1 MDTAMMN
8 LICSQIMKY
17 PKWFLHPVLVLIFSI
32 LALGSSLFLYIY
44 WYIGVSDMLNTAV
57 TRFGITPNQAVAPQ
71 NWVIILVLSLLLGII
86 LTGISIIFVF
96 LHKTIQLYRMQNNF
110 INNFTH
116 ELKTPVT
123 SLKLYLE
130 TFQRYDIPREK
141 RLKYLEYMVS
151 DVNRLTG
158 VINRILNL
166 ARIESK
172 GFGGDFVRSDLVA
185 FVKTFYETNAH
196 LFGDCRVAF
205 DHPAGH
211 PFFYRI
217 NPSLFEMLLM
227 NLFTNAVK
235 YNNAPQARINIS
247 FQQQGKYFLIRFTDN
262 GIGLEKRHLKKIFKK
277 YYQAGISENMSA
289 KGSGIGLY
297 LADSIVRIHK
307 GRIRVESNGPGEGS
321 VFTLALPAE
330 HPEFT

>member
-1 MDTAMMN
+1 M
-8 LICSQIMKY
+8 
-17 PKWFLHPVLVLIFSI
+17 
-32 LALGSSLFLYIY
+32 
-44 WYIGVSDMLNTAV
+44 GVSDMLNSAV
-57 TRFGITPNQAVAPQ
+57 GRFGINPSQAVAPQ

-151 DVNRLTG
+151 DINRLSG

-172 GFGGDFVRSDLVA
+172 GFGGDFVRSDLVE
-185 FVKTFYETNAH
+185 FVRTFHKTNAH
-196 LFGDCRVAF
+196 LFGDCRVTF
-205 DHPAGH
+205 HHPAGH
-211 PFFYRI
+211 PFYYRI

-235 YNNAPQARINIS
+235 YNNASQATIDIS
-247 FQQQGKYFLIRFTDN
+247 FQQQEKYFLIQFKDN

-277 YYQAGISENMSA
+277 FFQAGISEDMSA

-297 LADSIVRIHK
+297 LVDSIARIHK
-307 GRIRVESNGPGEGS
+307 GRIQAESKGPGKGA
-321 VFTLALPAE
+321 VFTLALPAQ
-330 HPEFT
+330 HPDFT

>member
-1 MDTAMMN
+1 MRT
-8 LICSQIMKY
+8 

-44 WYIGVSDMLNTAV
+44 WYIGVSDTLKTV
-57 TRFGITPNQAVAPQ
+57 ITRFGINPTQAVAPQ
-71 NWVIILVLSLLLGII
+71 SWVIILVLSLLLGII
-86 LTGISIIFVF
+86 LTGISIIFLF

-158 VINRILNL
+158 DINRILNL

-172 GFGGDFVRSDLVA
+172 GFGGEFIMSDLVQ
-185 FVKTFYETNAH
+185 FVKTFYNANAY
-196 LFGDCRVAF
+196 LFGNCRVEF
-205 DHPAGH
+205 FNPTGR
-211 PFFYRI
+211 PFLYRI

-235 YNNAPQARINIS
+235 YCDDKPLHLHIS
-247 FQQQGKYFLIRFTDN
+247 FQRQGKHFLIQFKDN
-262 GIGLEKRHLKKIFKK
+262 GIGIEKQNLKKIFKK
-277 YYQAGISENMSA
+277 FYQAGVSEDMSA
-289 KGSGIGLY
+289 RGSGIGLY
-297 LADSIVRIHK
+297 LVDSISRIHK
-307 GRIRVESNGPGEGS
+307 GRVRAESEGLRKGS
-321 VFTLALPAE
+321 VFTLTLPA
-330 HPEFT
+330 HQPDFT

>member
-1 MDTAMMN
+1 
-8 LICSQIMKY
+8 MKT

-44 WYIGVSDMLNTAV
+44 WYIGVSDMLKTVIN
-57 TRFGITPNQAVAPQ
+57 RFGINPTQAVAPQ
-71 NWVIILVLSLLLGII
+71 SWVIILVLSLLLGII

-158 VINRILNL
+158 DINRILNL

-172 GFGGDFVRSDLVA
+172 GFGGEFVLSDLVQ
-185 FVKTFYETNAH
+185 FVKTFYNANAY
-196 LFGDCRVAF
+196 LFGNCRVEF
-205 DHPAGH
+205 HNSTGR
-211 PFFYRI
+211 PFLYRI

-235 YNNAPQARINIS
+235 YNNIDPLEINVS
-247 FQQQGKYFLIRFTDN
+247 FRRQGKYFLIQFRDN
-262 GIGLEKRHLKKIFKK
+262 GIGIERQHLKKIFKK
-277 YYQAGISENMSA
+277 FYQAGVSENMSA

-297 LADSIVRIHK
+297 LVDSIARIHK
-307 GRIRVESNGPGEGS
+307 GRIRAESEGLQKGA
-321 VFTLALPAE
+321 VFTLTLPTR
-330 HPEFT
+330 HPDFT

>member
-1 MDTAMMN
+1 
-8 LICSQIMKY
+8 MKY

-44 WYIGVSDMLNTAV
+44 WYIGVSDMLNTAI
-57 TRFGITPNQAVAPQ
+57 TRFGINPSQAVTPQ
-71 NWVIILVLSLLLGII
+71 SWVIILVLSLLLGII

-158 VINRILNL
+158 DINRILNL

-172 GFGGDFVRSDLVA
+172 GFGGDFVRLDLIP
-185 FVKTFYETNAH
+185 FVQTFYETNTH
-196 LFGDCRVAF
+196 LFGNCRVEF
-205 DHPAGH
+205 HNLTGRSFH
-211 PFFYRI
+211 YRI

-227 NLFTNAVK
+227 NLFTNAAK
-235 YNNAPQARINIS
+235 YNNAPQTRINIS
-247 FQQQGKYFLIRFTDN
+247 FQQQGKFFLIQFKDN

-277 YYQAGISENMSA
+277 FYQAGISEDMSA

-297 LADSIVRIHK
+297 LVDSIARIHK
-307 GRIRVESNGPGEGS
+307 GRIRADSDGLGKGA
-321 VFTLALPAE
+321 VFTLVLPAQ

>member
-1 MDTAMMN
+1 
-8 LICSQIMKY
+8 
-17 PKWFLHPVLVLIFSI
+17 
-32 LALGSSLFLYIY
+32 
-44 WYIGVSDMLNTAV
+44 
-57 TRFGITPNQAVAPQ
+57 
-71 NWVIILVLSLLLGII
+71 VLSLLLGII

-123 SLKLYLE
+123 SMKLYLE
-130 TFQRYDIPREK
+130 TFQRYDIPREE

-151 DVNRLTG
+151 DVNRLTD

-172 GFGGDFVRSDLVA
+172 GFGGDFVRSDLVE
-185 FVKTFYETNAH
+185 FVRTFYKTNAH
-196 LFGDCRVAF
+196 LFGDCRVEF
-205 DHPAGH
+205 HHPTGH
-211 PFFYRI
+211 PIYYRI

-235 YNNAPQARINIS
+235 YNRAPQPRIDIS
-247 FQQQGKYFLIRFTDN
+247 FQRQGKSFLIQFKDN
-262 GIGLEKRHLKKIFKK
+262 GIGLEKRHVKKIFKK
-277 YYQAGISENMSA
+277 FYQAGISEDMSA

-297 LADSIVRIHK
+297 LVDSIVRIHK
-307 GRIRVESNGPGEGS
+307 GRIRAESDGPGKGAI
-321 VFTLALPAE
+321 FTLALPAG
-330 HPEFT
+330 HPDFT

>member
-1 MDTAMMN
+1 MMD
-8 LICSQIMKY
+8 LIYLQIMKY
-17 PKWFLHPVLVLIFSI
+17 PKWFLHPVLVLIFSL

-57 TRFGITPNQAVAPQ
+57 TRFGINPNQAVAPR

-86 LTGISIIFVF
+86 IMGISIIFVF

-141 RLKYLEYMVS
+141 RLKYLDYMVS
-151 DVNRLTG
+151 DVNRLAD

-172 GFGGDFVRSDLVA
+172 GFGGDFVRSDLVG
-185 FVKTFYETNAH
+185 FVKTFYEANVH
-196 LFGDCRVAF
+196 LFGDCRVEF
-205 DHPAGH
+205 HDLIGH

-235 YNNAPQARINIS
+235 YNNAPQARLDIT
-247 FQQQGKYFLIRFTDN
+247 FQQQGKHFLIQFKDN

-277 YYQAGISENMSA
+277 FYQAGISEDMSA

-297 LADSIVRIHK
+297 LVDSITRIHRGSIK
-307 GRIRVESNGPGEGS
+307 AESQGLRRGT
-321 VFTLALPAE
+321 VFTLALPVR
-330 HPEFT
+330 HPDFT

>member
-1 MDTAMMN
+1 MD
-8 LICSQIMKY
+8 LIYLQIMKY
-17 PKWFLHPVLVLIFSI
+17 PKWFLHPVLVLIFSL

-44 WYIGVSDMLNTAV
+44 WYIGVSEMLETAV
-57 TRFGITPNQAVAPQ
+57 MRFGINPNQAVAPQ

-141 RLKYLEYMVS
+141 RLKYLEYMVT
-151 DVNRLTG
+151 DVNRLTD

-172 GFGGDFVRSDLVA
+172 GFGGDFVRSDLVE
-185 FVKTFYETNAH
+185 FVKTFYEANEH
-196 LFGDCRVAF
+196 LFGDCRVKF
-205 DHPAGH
+205 HHPTGH

-217 NPSLFEMLLM
+217 NPSLLEMLLM

-235 YNNAPQARINIS
+235 YNDAPQARLDVT
-247 FQQQGKYFLIRFTDN
+247 FQRQGKNFLVQFKDN

-277 YYQAGISENMSA
+277 FYQAGISEDMSA

-297 LADSIVRIHK
+297 LVDSIARIHRGSVRAESQGL
-307 GRIRVESNGPGEGS
+307 GRGT
-321 VFTLALPAE
+321 VFTLALPVR
-330 HPEFT
+330 HPDFT

>member
-1 MDTAMMN
+1 MDTAGMD
-8 LICSQIMKY
+8 LIYLRIMKY
-17 PKWFLHPVLVLIFSI
+17 PKWFLHPVIVLIFSL

-44 WYIGVSDMLNTAV
+44 WYIGVSDMLKTAV
-57 TRFGITPNQAVAPQ
+57 TRFGIHPGQAVAPQ

-96 LHKTIQLYRMQNNF
+96 LHKTLQLYRMQNNF

-172 GFGGDFVRSDLVA
+172 GFGGDFVRTDLVG
-185 FVKTFYETNAH
+185 FVKTFHETNAH
-196 LFGDCRVAF
+196 LFGDCRVTF
-205 DHPAGH
+205 HHPAGQ

-217 NPSLFEMLLM
+217 DPSLFEMLLM

-235 YNNAPQARINIS
+235 YNDAPQPQLDIAFHRKGKHFRIQ
-247 FQQQGKYFLIRFTDN
+247 FKDN

-277 YYQAGISENMSA
+277 FYQAGISEDMSA

-297 LADSIVRIHK
+297 LVDSIARIHR
-307 GRIRVESNGPGEGS
+307 GSVRAESQGLQRGA
-321 VFTLALPAE
+321 VFTLALPAR
-330 HPEFT
+330 HPDFT

>member
-1 MDTAMMN
+1 
-8 LICSQIMKY
+8 MKY

-32 LALGSSLFLYIY
+32 LALGSSLFLFIY
-44 WYIGVSDMLNTAV
+44 WYTGVSDMLQSAV
-57 TRFGITPNQAVAPQ
+57 TRFGIHPNQAVAPQ

-86 LTGISIIFVF
+86 LTGISIIFIF
-96 LHKTIQLYRMQNNF
+96 LHKTLQLYRMQNNF

-158 VINRILNL
+158 DINRILNL

-172 GFGGDFVRSDLVA
+172 GFGGDFVRSDLVQ
-185 FVKTFYETNAH
+185 FIKTFYETNTH
-196 LFGDCRVAF
+196 LFGDSRVNF
-205 DHPAGH
+205 HNPAGH
-211 PFFYRI
+211 SFHYRI

-227 NLFTNAVK
+227 NLFTNAIK
-235 YNNAPQARINIS
+235 YNSAPQARIDIS
-247 FQQQGKYFLIRFTDN
+247 FQQQDKTFLIHFKDN
-262 GIGLEKRHLKKIFKK
+262 GIGVEKRHLKRIFKK
-277 YYQAGISENMSA
+277 FYQAGIAEDMSA

-297 LADSIVRIHK
+297 LVDSIARIHK
-307 GRIRVESNGPGEGS
+307 GKIRAKSDGPGKGTA
-321 VFTLALPAE
+321 FILALPVR
-330 HPEFT
+330 HPYFTT

>member
-1 MDTAMMN
+1 MDTAMMD
-8 LICSQIMKY
+8 LIYLQIMKY
-17 PKWFLHPVLVLIFSI
+17 PKWFLHPVLVLIFSL

-44 WYIGVSDMLNTAV
+44 WYIGVSDMLKTAV
-57 TRFGITPNQAVAPQ
+57 TRFGINPSQAVAPQ

-86 LTGISIIFVF
+86 LMGISIIFVF

-151 DVNRLTG
+151 DVNRLTD

-172 GFGGDFVRSDLVA
+172 GFGGDFARSDLVG
-185 FVKTFYETNAH
+185 FVKRFYEANAH
-196 LFGDCRVAF
+196 LFGDCRVEF
-205 DHPAGH
+205 HHPTGH
-211 PFFYRI
+211 PFYYRI
-217 NPSLFEMLLM
+217 NTSLFEMLLM

-235 YNNAPQARINIS
+235 YNDAPQARLDIT
-247 FQQQGKYFLIRFTDN
+247 FQQQGKHFLIQFKDN

-277 YYQAGISENMSA
+277 FYQAGISEDMSA
-289 KGSGIGLY
+289 RGSGIGLY
-297 LADSIVRIHK
+297 LVDSITRIHRGSVRAESQGLRK
-307 GRIRVESNGPGEGS
+307 GT
-321 VFTLALPAE
+321 VFTLALPVR
-330 HPEFT
+330 HPDFT